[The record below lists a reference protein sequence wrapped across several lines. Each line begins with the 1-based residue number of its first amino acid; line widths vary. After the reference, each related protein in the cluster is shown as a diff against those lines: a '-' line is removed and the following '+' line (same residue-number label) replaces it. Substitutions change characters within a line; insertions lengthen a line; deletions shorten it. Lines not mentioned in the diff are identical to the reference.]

1 MSFVHKIGVQDHG
14 KRTNLSIFGALQFF
28 EHMSFIVG
36 ISILAFT
43 IMLIALVFFYF
54 KKIKLIDLLFYT
66 AWFLVFLC
74 FYFSTSLKVTS
85 NESLVATF
93 VLLFF
98 VWLILL
104 PPLLYGV
111 VLYAQTKTFLTIP
124 HFYVSSVL
132 LIINLFSL
140 VFFSLN
146 VENQKS
152 FTYEVVENVI
162 TYVNYIVILF
172 LFPVVTIYYSFLS
185 YKILY
190 HQSIKSKES
199 FFLNKLFLFV
209 LFYNLFV
216 LFWLLTYVFDS
227 TIIKYTIKSY
237 FLLYFPLSI
246 YLLVRFHVN
255 KSVLEENNQFDAIN
269 LRLLDKIINKKIY
282 LNSNLTLRK
291 AAKEIDTNEKYL
303 SNVINK
309 IHHVSFS
316 NFVNNYRVEYA
327 KEMLLNSEFDH
338 YTIESIGNLSGFN
351 SKSNFNSVFKK
362 TTGLTPTE
370 YKTKAPVS

>member
-1 MSFVHKIGVQDHG
+1 
-14 KRTNLSIFGALQFF
+14 
-28 EHMSFIVG
+28 MSFIVG

-316 NFVNNYRVEYA
+316 NFVNNYRVEHA